1 MRFFDNSDVMFRL
14 LTALANAWSI
24 PELRKK
30 LVFTLAMVAIYEAG
44 LFIPVP
50 GINGA
55 ELGRIFNE
63 IAATTGGGLMSM
75 LDMFTGGAFSQ
86 ATIFALGI
94 MPYISATIIVETLL
108 ASAIPALE
116 KLRKEGVQGYRKLHQ
131 YSRYTTI
138 LLAVINSFMYAIF
151 LEKAIPAQYQAQ
163 IVLFPGIGFRLLTI
177 LTMTG
182 GMAIIM
188 WLAEQITERGIGNGM
203 SLLIT
208 ASIVGRI
215 PLAIRD
221 VAVQFGPSGLNQSP
235 VAPLALIFMGVFL
248 VGVVLVVIF
257 IEQGQRRIPVQYARR
272 VVGRKVYGGQ
282 NTFLPLKVNSAG
294 VLPIIFAISLL
305 YFPIQVAS
313 FVPNLQGLMDWFSPN
328 SFMFNA
334 VYAVLI
340 LFFTYFSTAIT
351 AHQFLDAADQ
361 MKKVGAFIPGIRPG
375 QATVEYLDR
384 TLTRM
389 TFVAAIYLVSI
400 AIVPAVIMGWMR
412 IPPRVAGLLGGTS
425 LLIVIGVTLDTM
437 KQIESHLLMRHY
449 EGFFKSGRIKGR
461 R

>member
-1 MRFFDNSDVMFRL
+1 MFRL
-14 LTALANAWSI
+14 LSALGNAWRI
-24 PELRKK
+24 PELRRK
-30 LVFTLAMVAIYEAG
+30 LIFTLAMLAVYEVG
-44 LFIPVP
+44 IFIPVP

-55 ELGRIFNE
+55 ELRRIFDE
-63 IAATTGGGLMSM
+63 VAAATGGGLLNL
-75 LDMFTGGAFSQ
+75 LDMFTGGALSQ

-108 ASAIPALE
+108 ATAIPSLE
-116 KLRKEGVQGYRKLHQ
+116 KLRKEGMAGYRKLHQ
-131 YSRYTTI
+131 YSRYAT
-138 LLAVINSFMYAIF
+138 LVLAVINSFMYAML

-163 IVLFPGIGFRLLTI
+163 IVLFPGMGFRLLTV

-182 GMAIIM
+182 GMAMVM

-203 SLLIT
+203 SLLMT

-221 VAVQFGPSGLNQSP
+221 IIVQLGPGGMNQSP
-235 VAPLALIFMGVFL
+235 VAPLALAFMGVLL
-248 VGVVLVVIF
+248 VVIVMVVIF

-282 NTFLPLKVNSAG
+282 STYLPLKVNSGG
-294 VLPIIFAISLL
+294 VLPIIFAVSLL
-305 YFPIQVAS
+305 YFPIQIAS
-313 FVPNLQGLMDWFSPN
+313 FVPQLHGLMDWFSRT
-328 SFMFNA
+328 SLVFNLF
-334 VYAVLI
+334 YAVLI
-340 LFFTYFSTAIT
+340 LFFTYFSTALT

-375 QATVEYLDR
+375 QSTVDYLDGV
-384 TLTRM
+384 LTRV
-389 TFVAAIYLVSI
+389 TFVAAIYLVTV
-400 AIVPAVIMGWMR
+400 AILPDVIMAWMK
-412 IPPRVAGLLGGTS
+412 IPPRVAGFFGGTS

-449 EGFFKSGRIKGR
+449 EGFFKSGQLRGR